1 MGHGSGRSPHPGQIS
16 SCWIL
21 LATLWK
27 PVLRSGDTV
36 LIDEGRRR
44 ILDGKFY
51 AIRVDDT
58 ILIKELELLV
68 DGKIMI
74 KSRNESHASYSVR
87 REEVNING
95 QVIWFARTC
104 L

>member
-1 MGHGSGRSPHPGQIS
+1 M
-16 SCWIL
+16 
-21 LATLWK
+21 ATLWK

-44 ILDGKFY
+44 ILDGKLY